1 MDTTQAS
8 ALPPTEQTPSNPA
21 ESDTARNSDR
31 WHVSIRVP
39 LGIVLFLLFG
49 IAFASAHHFY
59 YNDLDG
65 RPVVETSQEW
75 AIRVGTGLAFLARA
89 CLIASAAIS
98 YQQQYW
104 RVLRSRP
111 MSIAGIDDI
120 MGLLANPACFIN
132 WEVWRKAWSS
142 AVIALA
148 IW

>member
-8 ALPPTEQTPSNPA
+8 ALLPTEQNPSNPA
-21 ESDTARNSDR
+21 GSDTAKNHDR
-31 WHVSIRVP
+31 WHVSKRVP
-39 LGIVLFLLFG
+39 LAIILFMLFG
-49 IAFASAHHFY
+49 IAFALAHHFY
-59 YNDLDG
+59 YSALDG
-65 RPVVETSQEW
+65 QPVILTSQEW

-111 MSIAGIDDI
+111 MSIGSIDDL
-120 MGLLANPACFIN
+120 MGLLANPVCFVN
-132 WEVWRKAWSS
+132 WEVWRKAGSS